1 MSSSPYWAEF
11 TVPHSDLNLSTR
23 PFPAYRL
30 ISLALGFV
38 FVVLLVISV
47 WQAWGFVQ
55 FTSMARDIRDDE
67 QTARVE
73 AESSGRHAAELKS
86 RLDRPEETAKL
97 NEIGFLNGLIARKE
111 LSWTRL
117 FSNLEDMV
125 PESVHLV
132 SLRPDVKDGAVV
144 LSLQI
149 VGRSIADISRFIEA
163 LERSPEFENVV
174 VSVEEKGDPAAATDV
189 NVSLTANYFPQREI
203 R

>member
-1 MSSSPYWAEF
+1 M
-11 TVPHSDLNLSTR
+11 PHFDLNLSTR

-30 ISLALGFV
+30 INLALGLV
-38 FVVLLVISV
+38 FVALLVISV
-47 WQAWGFVQ
+47 WQSWGFVR
-55 FTSMARDIRDDE
+55 FSSMARDIRDDE
-67 QTARVE
+67 QNARVE
-73 AESSGRHAAELKS
+73 AESSGQHAAALKS

-97 NEIGFLNGLIARKE
+97 NEIGFLNGLIARKD

-125 PESVHLV
+125 PESVHLLG
-132 SLRPDVKDGAVV
+132 LRPDVKETGAVV
-144 LSLQI
+144 LNFEV

-174 VSVEEKGDPAAATDV
+174 VSVEQKGVTADTTDV
-189 NVSLTANYFPQREI
+189 NVTLTANYFPQRET